1 MKRFFRKL
9 GDMLINGAAH
19 LPLGVLYVFSDFCYF
34 LLFYVFRYRR
44 KVAEKNL
51 RESFPEAGDD
61 EINGILKK
69 FYLNFTDYTVETLK
83 LAHISDE
90 EMMRRM
96 TFEGTEL
103 MDDAVAAGRSVVVY
117 FSHCFNWEWAPSVT
131 LHSRFKDDKNVIFA
145 QVYRPL
151 KSEWFDG
158 VMLRLRSRFG
168 SESFK
173 KSTVLR
179 DLLKLRMEKKV
190 WVTGFM
196 SDQKPSHGD
205 PTYIVKFLNHPTAA
219 ITGTETLAMRLKTTA
234 IYWDMQKISRGHY
247 NIVMRKIADDAS
259 TMQKNDVTQ
268 KYVELLENTIRR
280 QPDIWLWTHKR
291 WKIPVKFPEQSPENE
306 TDSSNNP

>member
-1 MKRFFRKL
+1 MKRLLCRL
-9 GDMLINGAAH
+9 GDLLINAVAH

-44 KVAEKNL
+44 KVARKNL
-51 RESFPEAGDD
+51 RESFPEASDD

-69 FYLNFTDYTVETLK
+69 FYRNFTDYTVETLK

-90 EMMRRM
+90 EMMQRM
-96 TFEGTEL
+96 TFEGL
-103 MDDAVAAGRSVVVY
+103 DIIDNAVAEGRSVVVY

-151 KSEWFDG
+151 KSEWFDS
-158 VMLRLRSRFG
+158 VMLRLRGRFG
-168 SESFK
+168 SKSFK
-173 KSTVLR
+173 KKTVLR
-179 DLLKLRMEKKV
+179 DLLKLKMEKKV

-205 PTYIVKFLNHPTAA
+205 PTYIVNFLNHPTAA

-234 IYWDMQKISRGHY
+234 IYWDMHKVSRGHY
-247 NIVMRKIADDAS
+247 KVVTHKIADDAS
-259 TMQKNDVTQ
+259 TMQKNEVTQ
-268 KYVELLENTIRR
+268 KYIELLQNTIQR

-291 WKIPVKFPEQSPENE
+291 WKIPVKFPENE
-306 TDSSNNP
+306 TDSSNNS